1 MYGGKTTN
9 PQKTPETENY
19 HIKPNFKFEL
29 KDANVD
35 LTPVRAPDEIGSP
48 VLHPTHYNQGKHR
61 TIGEW

>member
-9 PQKTPETENY
+9 PQKTPKIKNY
-19 HIKPNFKFEL
+19 NFKSNFKFEL